1 MNILVT
7 GNLGYVGPG
16 VVKQLRASYPEAR
29 LIGLDAGYFAGCL
42 LDPASRTETDLEQI
56 LADVR
61 DLPEQQLA
69 GFAAIV
75 HLAGISNDPIG
86 DAFGDITMQV
96 NHEATVALAA
106 KAKRAGVQSFVFA
119 SSCSVYGCAEDGART
134 ESSTANP
141 LTAYAKSKLAAEG
154 GLAAIAGC
162 DFTVTCLRFATA
174 CGMSPR
180 LRLDLVLN
188 DFVASAVHNRE
199 IRILSDGSPW
209 RPLIDVRDMARA
221 IDWAISRPQAAGGP
235 FLAVNAGSDEWN
247 HQVRDLATAV
257 AELIPGTSI
266 RINKDAPPDKRS
278 YKVSFELFR
287 RLAPN
292 YQPAVSLPQSIADLQ
307 KGLELA
313 GAGTPEFQR
322 DRFIR
327 LKTLVG
333 LVDEGLLHRDL
344 TWSRHAPLAAV
355 A

>member
-1 MNILVT
+1 MNVLVT

-16 VVKQLRASYPEAR
+16 VVGQLRASHAAAR
-29 LIGLDAGYFAGCL
+29 ICGLDAGYFAGCL
-42 LDPASRTETDLEQI
+42 LNPDACPDVQVEQI

-61 DLPEQQLA
+61 DLQERQLA
-69 GFAAIV
+69 GFTGVV

-86 DAFGDITMQV
+86 NAFGDITAQV

-106 KAKRAGVQSFVFA
+106 KAKRSGVRSFVFA
-119 SSCSVYGCAEDGART
+119 SSCSVYGFAEDGART
-134 ESSTANP
+134 EQSTVNP

-154 GLAAIAGC
+154 GLAELA
-162 DFTVTCLRFATA
+162 DRNFTVTCLRFATA

-188 DFVASAVHNRE
+188 DFVASAVQDRE

-221 IDWAISRPQAAGGP
+221 IDWAVARPDEAGGP
-235 FLAVNAGSDEWN
+235 FLAVNAGSDARN
-247 HQVRDLATAV
+247 YQVKDLVAAV

-266 RINKDAPPDKRS
+266 RINKDAQPDKRS

-287 RLAPN
+287 RLAPHH
-292 YQPAVSLPQSIADLQ
+292 QPSVSLEQSIADLAS
-307 KGLELA
+307 GLELA
-313 GAGTPEFQR
+313 GANRPEFQR
-322 DRFIR
+322 ERFIR

-333 LVDEGLLHRDL
+333 LVAEGRLRRDL
-344 TWSRHAPLAAV
+344 TWSRPFSAAAV